1 MEFLFIAWS
10 LKLLRRV
17 LGKYEVNPH
26 TKSKIPIPG
35 VKSGGIAPWFGQ
47 PGGGTQ
53 HLMPMSIEDLLK
65 GGFIEPIG

>member
-1 MEFLFIAWS
+1 MLTDKE
-10 LKLLRRV
+10 LKARYGNPVRPA
-17 LGKYEVNPH
+17 VNPH